1 MTNAQPL
8 TFKEAMELSLLN
20 SLLFGLDAFVV
31 ITPEMESTKEYKRQQ
46 VLTKKLQAYRKF
58 KMQVALN

>member
-1 MTNAQPL
+1 MIHAQPL

-31 ITPEMESTKEYKRQQ
+31 ITPEMEATDEYKRQQ